1 MEEIGSKLDI
11 ALQSIPK
18 TEIIPTWAKVLI
30 TTMRD
35 IATEFGKINEVVANS
50 LKLNDKIQVQN
61 AVSTALAK
69 DNDALR
75 KRLSQLEQLIDDNE
89 QHGRNRNLVLKG
101 VPEQVNQRNGNYE
114 KTTELF
120 VNSINQNTTVKVDK
134 KDIER
139 SHRLGRFQPGKN
151 RPIIARF
158 KDETQKIFLY
168 RNKKQFKGKGQSIA
182 ENLTKRRQSI
192 YNAACDKLN
201 YKNVWT
207 IEGRIYAK
215 HGEQKISISSMGDIP
230 GIDPNIVH
238 PPTHVSQYLDLD
250 ELTEV

>member
-1 MEEIGSKLDI
+1 MEEIGNKLNI
-11 ALQSIPK
+11 ALQSIPN
-18 TEIIPTWAKVLI
+18 TEIIPSWAKVLI
-30 TTMRD
+30 TTMHD
-35 IATEFGKINEVVANS
+35 IATEFGKMNEIVTNS
-50 LKLNDKIQVQN
+50 LKLKDKIEIQN

-69 DNDALR
+69 YNDTLR
-75 KRLSQLEQLIDDNE
+75 KRLSQLEQLMDDNE

-101 VPEQVNQRNGNYE
+101 VPEQQNQRNGNYE

-120 VNSINQNTTVKVDK
+120 VNSINQNTTVKIDK

-139 SHRLGRFQPGKN
+139 SHRLGRFQEGKT

-158 KDETQKIFLY
+158 KDETQKIFVY

-182 ENLTKRRQSI
+182 ENLTKRRQTL

-207 IEGRIYAK
+207 IEGRIFAK
-215 HGEQKISISSMGDIP
+215 HGYRKISISSMGDIP
-230 GIDPNIVH
+230 GIDPNIVC
-238 PPTHVSQYLDLD
+238 PPAHVSQYLDLD
-250 ELTEV
+250 ELAEI